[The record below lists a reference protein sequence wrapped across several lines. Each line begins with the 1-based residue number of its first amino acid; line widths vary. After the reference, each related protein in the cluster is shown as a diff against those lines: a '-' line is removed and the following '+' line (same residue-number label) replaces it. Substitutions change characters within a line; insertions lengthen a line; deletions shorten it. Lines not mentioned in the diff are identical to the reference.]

1 MGEDLNPAYL
11 VELIYRDFAESGR
24 LYEVSMSV
32 GKAYWDEEAEDFEE
46 FQRDDYIS
54 EQMFLDG
61 KEITLDKFNELGG
74 FDATNES
81 HWYWERYFKTEE
93 EAKKF
98 ANDLTAQVKRGDW
111 T

>member
-1 MGEDLNPAYL
+1 
-11 VELIYRDFAESGR
+11 
-24 LYEVSMSV
+24 
-32 GKAYWDEEAEDFEE
+32 
-46 FQRDDYIS
+46 
-54 EQMFLDG
+54 MFLDG

-81 HWYWERYFKTEE
+81 HWYEERYFKTEE
-93 EAKKF
+93 EAEKL